1 MTKWGSL
8 RRKANLPCMLGPE
21 AQLQLYGHAIITGM
35 EITYTLKYEKQD
47 IVSAQRMRFLQSS
60 RLKIVIFLGLISI
73 GYLVWQQLQLAQDA
87 RSWLSPVL
95 VGIVFVVVP
104 FLTYFLM
111 PLLDYKV
118 NKGWRKEYRFLIS
131 ETNMDIYQPE
141 EKRPYRFDLNRV
153 SMIHENSD
161 VFVLYFG
168 SEQNFVIIPKRALQ
182 AQNKVAWFT
191 QNMEAIHPSKWIKS
205 GMSQ

>member
-1 MTKWGSL
+1 
-8 RRKANLPCMLGPE
+8 
-21 AQLQLYGHAIITGM
+21 M

-47 IVSAQRMRFLQSS
+47 IVLAQRMRFLQSS
-60 RLKIVIFLGLISI
+60 RLKIVIFLRLISI

-168 SEQNFVIIPKRALQ
+168 SEQNFVIIPKRVLQ
-182 AQNKVAWFT
+182 AQNKLAWFT
-191 QNMEAIHPSKWIKS
+191 RNMEAIHPSKWIKS
-205 GMSQ
+205 GMREPSSLQ